1 MAKSFILNDLATKLD
16 MKISALETHL
26 GLSNGAISKSIKSNS
41 DISPLVRERISEK
54 IQNINKQ
61 WLETGEGEMFIQKEI
76 DKNKSENTGVD
87 KNNNPV
93 TLNLNDQATMIV
105 EFISL
110 LREANSNMKII
121 AESNRTLAF
130 TIKSISGNSKNQE
143 EAESMEGKRQLKV
156 KGK

>member
-1 MAKSFILNDLATKLD
+1 MYETRTSKGFNKSEMARQLNVATQLYGQYEAGKVEPKTDFRL
-16 MKISALETHL
+16 KF
-26 GLSNGAISKSIKSNS
+26 
-41 DISPLVRERISEK
+41 EK
-54 IQNINKQ
+54 IFGVSLIENENNNSIQ
-61 WLETGEGEMFIQKEI
+61 TIQKKP
-76 DKNKSENTGVD
+76 DNKIGENTGVQ